1 MIRRFTLTIALPV
14 VIASLVTACPTKA
27 QVGKNLGL
35 INPNH
40 ATEAEL
46 ATVPHVTPAIAKGI
60 VERRPFQTMTEVN
73 TFLTSQGITA
83 AQLPVVYAKL
93 WDPINLNTA
102 TDQEILMI
110 PGTGPRMLHEF
121 KEYRPYVALAQFHRE
136 IDKYVDDAE
145 LARLEQYVFAPMNIN
160 TASDA
165 DLMTIPGFGAR
176 MLREFK
182 EYRPYTTLE
191 QFRREIG
198 KYVNA
203 KEVARLERYIKLD

>member
-1 MIRRFTLTIALPV
+1 MIRRFLLTLALPV

-40 ATEAEL
+40 ATEAQL
-46 ATVPHVTPAIAKGI
+46 TTVPHITPAIAKGL
-60 VERRPFQTMTEVN
+60 VERRPFMTMTEVN

-83 AQLPVVYAKL
+83 AMLPMVYAKL

-102 TDQEILMI
+102 TKAEILLI
-110 PGTGPRMLHEF
+110 PGVGDRMLHEF
-121 KEYRPYVALAQFHRE
+121 EEYRPYVALAQFHRE

-165 DLMTIPGFGAR
+165 DLLTIPGLGDK
-176 MLREFK
+176 MLHEFK
-182 EYRPYTTLE
+182 EYRPYTSIA